1 MTPWLTLPCQR
12 PPVRSPIASQLK
24 KYRNHD
30 GLVVVFSTYQS
41 IDAVSAAQQ
50 EILSETDG
58 EYGVFDF
65 IICDEAHRTTG
76 VKLSDKD
83 ESNFTKI
90 HSNDNV
96 QGCKRLLHDC
106 HATAVWGIGQ
116 DKGIGKGLHPLFDGR
131 QGFVRG

>member
-1 MTPWLTLPCQR
+1 MPFQR
-12 PPVRSPIASQLK
+12 
-24 KYRNHD
+24 HW
-30 GLVVVFSTYQS
+30 
-41 IDAVSAAQQ
+41 Q

-96 QGCKRLLHDC
+96 QGRKRLLHDRY
-106 HATAVWGIGQ
+106 TRLYGN
-116 DKGIGKGLHPLFDGR
+116 LPR
-131 QGFVRG
+131 